1 MTDQTSTDMTSDG
14 AAMATQLHDRVEW
27 NLTNHAPEN
36 QTAIPR
42 FEAVREVGKDFS
54 HLIIALCPDGRDR
67 SLALT
72 HVEDAVMRAVAA
84 IARDQDGWFE
94 ASESSG
100 GCDCGC
106 GCDGPVE
113 DLSECICPSGP
124 EEDSYI
130 PSAECSIHGAFFE
143 EPVRGA
149 SGGVDELERAAREA
163 IGDRVV
169 LKSVPEDE
177 GSEETD

>member
-1 MTDQTSTDMTSDG
+1 MTEPQPEHRTMEES
-14 AAMATQLHDRVEW
+14 LHDRVEW

-42 FEAVREVGKDFS
+42 FEAIREVGKDFS

-113 DLSECICPSGP
+113 DLSKCICSPGP

-130 PSAECSIHGAFFE
+130 PDKDCPVHGAFFA
-143 EPVRGA
+143 EPIRGA
-149 SGGVDELERAAREA
+149 SEGVEHLSQAAQDA

-169 LKSVPEDE
+169 LRSV
-177 GSEETD
+177 SEEETSGEDS